1 MNSLSTC
8 TGFTG
13 VLFAFVIRTAT
24 GLISTAK
31 EGRPFIIAHEIGHML
46 LKHTCNTLDSED
58 GIKETEANSFA
69 AELLMPL
76 EMIKRDCSKKFNL
89 DDLARRYTV
98 SKEAICYRLMD
109 TKII

>member
-1 MNSLSTC
+1 
-8 TGFTG
+8 
-13 VLFAFVIRTAT
+13 
-24 GLISTAK
+24 
-31 EGRPFIIAHEIGHML
+31 ML